1 MTTSVANDRC
11 LTFFFEN
18 IWNIQNKYVN
28 LHNKQNKTMITNETD
43 KLKESLEKQKGVN
56 KLLVEH
62 IRKQE
67 EKINYLTLNFIIMTV
82 AWLICVIE
90 ILFF

>member
-1 MTTSVANDRC
+1 MGA
-11 LTFFFEN
+11 
-18 IWNIQNKYVN
+18 
-28 LHNKQNKTMITNETD
+28 NETD
-43 KLKESLEKQKGVN
+43 KLKKSLEKQKGVN
-56 KLLVEH
+56 KLLIEH

>member
-1 MTTSVANDRC
+1 
-11 LTFFFEN
+11 
-18 IWNIQNKYVN
+18 
-28 LHNKQNKTMITNETD
+28 MITNKTD
-43 KLKESLEKQKGVN
+43 KLKENLEKQKGVN